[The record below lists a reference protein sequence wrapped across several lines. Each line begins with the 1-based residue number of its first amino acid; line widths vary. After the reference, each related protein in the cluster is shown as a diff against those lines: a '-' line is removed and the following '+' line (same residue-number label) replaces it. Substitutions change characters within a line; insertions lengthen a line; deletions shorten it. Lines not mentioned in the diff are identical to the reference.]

1 MADNVIR
8 QDLIQIGFEVDDN
21 PFSDILSDITDLE
34 DLLGD
39 VVVNVQ
45 DEMGNLAQSFTD
57 TTSEMESLISQAR
70 NLNETLDGI
79 KSDNLKDIAKD
90 TEEVGDGLDDTNE
103 KVKKTKRFI
112 DTLKSKSLTDI
123 LEATTKLG
131 KSKLDNFNKKLKEL
145 ANAKVQK
152 VTKGLK
158 EISNIKPSDMPKLLD
173 KELGKAVFKSIK
185 LADSLIKVGKV
196 SFSNS
201 LKGIGKLSKEAGKL
215 SVSVGKTLTKGLL
228 VASTG
233 VAVTA
238 AGMFGTVTKEATD
251 FKQSLN
257 SVLAQT
263 GYNEADYGEEFSSII
278 SNIYRDN
285 KGEDYSDIANS
296 LATVA
301 NMTGETGKG
310 LENITSNALLM
321 RDTFEFEV
329 TESTR
334 TAQMMMKQ
342 FGISA
347 DEAYSL
353 MAQGAQQ
360 GLNQND
366 NLLDSMNE
374 YAVHFKQLGFDA
386 TEMMNMFSNGAA
398 EGVFDVDKLGDAV
411 KEFGIR
417 AKDGS
422 NTTLEAYKILGL
434 DAKQL
439 TKDFAKGGESGKKA
453 FEQVTSALAKMDD
466 PVKQN
471 LAGVNLFG
479 TMWEDVGAKGILAM
493 SKTTGQIQSGTEAL
507 KQLNEIKY
515 DDLGS
520 AMQGIG
526 RTIKN
531 GMLLPIGN
539 QLLPLL
545 NTGANK
551 LQGFADEIASVFDDG
566 FQSGDEL
573 KIAEI
578 ISQMLDEATKAI
590 STGLPKIID
599 FVVPILGNLATS
611 IASMLPSVLPVIVN
625 GAIQLIYSLIDTV
638 LANTDSLASVGV
650 EVVSSFVQFLIT
662 GIPKVIMGGVQLI
675 IALAQGISGQLPQL
689 TQNAVLAIATLVQG
703 LLGQAP
709 QLISVA
715 LVLIQNIAQGL
726 ISSLPQ
732 LLQIGIQIILSVING
747 ITQAIPQIINT
758 VVGLIPQLV
767 VALVQSLPLIIQG
780 GIEIIIALAG
790 GILKGIVHL
799 VAVIPKVVVAIIKGL
814 METDWIKVGKDLIK
828 GVGKGLL
835 NGAKNLIFG
844 GKEAGKDATDGVV
857 SGITESTTQVQSSG
871 QTIANSFAS
880 GIDSSSYLAQ
890 SSGQNLA
897 NATTLG
903 LQTSVTDS
911 TQLGT
916 QMVDN
921 FATGVQSSS
930 ANAVGAVNTL
940 SSQLQTA
947 GNTEVNLKVNADTK
961 SINNVTNSLKGLVKV
976 ANNTGKQF
984 STTLVQNFNLAS
996 KSAKTSTTQLTA
1008 SFTIGMTKILFL
1020 TKTTA
1025 SGIKNSFSSLNLY
1038 SSGVNIMDGLLN
1050 GINSKRASIM
1060 STAQS
1065 IAREISGTINTE
1077 LDIHSPS
1084 REMVWSGNMVGA
1096 GMVKGIQQSTPD
1108 VYKSANDMV
1117 NATVEGAAPVANNY
1131 STTTRTQNSNTTYYQ
1146 PNYTIQVQGSP
1157 DKASLYKIKRI
1168 VKETLQESYESIG
1181 RKKNP
1186 VTAL

>member
-1 MADNVIR
+1 MAGNAIR
-8 QDLIQIGFEVDDN
+8 EELVQIQFDVENN
-21 PFSDILSDITDLE
+21 PFSDIMSDINRFENTISAVISSGESEFRDLSNAVNSVQSEFSDLTSETREVREAIGDIQAENLTDVSREVRDLAENLSDTASE
-34 DLLGD
+34 
-39 VVVNVQ
+39 VNGVSESVESIRPNGFRGLVQ
-45 DEMGNLAQSFTD
+45 NAMA
-57 TTSEMESLISQAR
+57 
-70 NLNETLDGI
+70 
-79 KSDNLKDIAKD
+79 
-90 TEEVGDGLDDTNE
+90 
-103 KVKKTKRFI
+103 
-112 DTLKSKSLTDI
+112 
-123 LEATTKLG
+123 LG
-131 KSKLDNFNKKLKEL
+131 KSKISGFKDNIKEL
-145 ANAKVQK
+145 AKTKVEQLTNNLKETIGSSKNLTSVMLKLGAIGFKKTLSGVGKITKETAKLSLSVGK
-152 VTKGLK
+152 VMTKGL
-158 EISNIKPSDMPKLLD
+158 
-173 KELGKAVFKSIK
+173 V
-185 LADSLIKVGKV
+185 
-196 SFSNS
+196 
-201 LKGIGKLSKEAGKL
+201 
-215 SVSVGKTLTKGLL
+215 

-238 AGMFGTVTKEATD
+238 AGMFGTVAKEATD

-263 GYNEADYGEEFSSII
+263 GYNKADYGQEFSSII

-353 MAQGAQQ
+353 MAQGAQY

-374 YAVHFKQLGFDA
+374 YAVHFKQLGLDA
-386 TEMMNMFSNGAA
+386 TEMMNMFANGAA

-417 AKDGS
+417 AKDES
-422 NTTLEAYKILGL
+422 NTTLEAYKMLGL

-453 FEQVTSALAKMDD
+453 FQEVTSALAKMDD

-493 SKTTGQIQSGTEAL
+493 SKMTGQIQGGTDAL

-551 LQGFADEIASVFDDG
+551 LQKFADEIAGIFDDG

-578 ISQMLDEATKAI
+578 ISQMLDEATKTI

-599 FVVPILGNLATS
+599 FVVPILENLATS

-650 EVVSSFVQFLIT
+650 QIINSLMEYWT
-662 GIPKVIMGGVQLI
+662 TAIPKVIMGGIQLV
-675 IALAQGISGQLPQL
+675 IALAQGIANEIPRL
-689 TQNAVLAIATLVQG
+689 TQQAVMAIATLVQG
-703 LLGQAP
+703 LLSQAP
-709 QLISVA
+709 QLISTA
-715 LVLIQNIAQGL
+715 LLLLQNLVQGL
-726 ISSLPQ
+726 LGVIPQ
-732 LLQIGIQIILSVING
+732 LIPVGIQIILSLING

-758 VVGLIPQLV
+758 IVGLIPQIV
-767 VALVQSLPLIIQG
+767 VTLIQSLPQIIQG

-799 VAVIPKVVVAIIKGL
+799 IAVIPQVVVAIIKGL
-814 METDWIKVGKDLIK
+814 MSTDWIQVGKDLIK

-857 SGITESTTQVQSSG
+857 SGITENTTQVQSSG
-871 QTIANSFAS
+871 QTLANSFTS

-903 LQTSVTDS
+903 LQTSTANS

-916 QMVDN
+916 QMVNN

-940 SSQLQTA
+940 SNQLQTA

-961 SINNVTNSLKGLVKV
+961 SINNITNSLKGLVKV
-976 ANNTGKQF
+976 ANSAGKQF
-984 STTLVQNFNLAS
+984 STILAQNFSLAS
-996 KSAKTSTTQLTA
+996 KSAKTSTTQLTS

-1050 GINSKRASIM
+1050 GINAKRGVIM

-1065 IAREISGTINTE
+1065 IAREISTTINTE

-1084 REMVWSGNMVGA
+1084 RKMVWSGNMVGA

-1117 NATVEGAAPVANNY
+1117 NATVEGAASVANNY

>member
-1 MADNVIR
+1 MAGNAIR
-8 QDLIQIGFEVDDN
+8 EELVQIQFDVENN
-21 PFSDILSDITDLE
+21 PFSDIMSDINRFENTISAVISSGESEFRDLSNAVNSVQSEFSDLTSETREVREAIGDIQAENLTDVSREVRDLAENLSDTASE
-34 DLLGD
+34 
-39 VVVNVQ
+39 VNGVSESVESIRPNGFRGLVQ
-45 DEMGNLAQSFTD
+45 NAMA
-57 TTSEMESLISQAR
+57 
-70 NLNETLDGI
+70 
-79 KSDNLKDIAKD
+79 
-90 TEEVGDGLDDTNE
+90 
-103 KVKKTKRFI
+103 
-112 DTLKSKSLTDI
+112 
-123 LEATTKLG
+123 LG
-131 KSKLDNFNKKLKEL
+131 KSKISGFKDNIKEL
-145 ANAKVQK
+145 AKTKVEQLTNK
-152 VTKGLK
+152 LK
-158 EISNIKPSDMPKLLD
+158 DTIGSSKNLTSVM
-173 KELGKAVFKSIK
+173 IK
-185 LADSLIKVGKV
+185 LGAIGFQKTLSGVGK
-196 SFSNS
+196 
-201 LKGIGKLSKEAGKL
+201 ITKETAKL
-215 SVSVGKTLTKGLL
+215 SVSVGKIMTKGLV

-238 AGMFGTVTKEATD
+238 AGMFGTVAKEATD

-263 GYNEADYGEEFSSII
+263 GYNKADYGQEFSSII

-310 LENITSNALLM
+310 LESITHNALLM

-329 TESTR
+329 AESTR

-417 AKDGS
+417 AKDES
-422 NTTLEAYKILGL
+422 NTTLEAYKMLGL

-453 FEQVTSALAKMDD
+453 FQEVTSALAKMDD

-493 SKTTGQIQSGTEAL
+493 SKMTGQIQGGTDAL

-551 LQGFADEIASVFDDG
+551 LQKFADEIAGIFDDG

-590 STGLPKIID
+590 STGLPEIID

-758 VVGLIPQLV
+758 VIGLIPQLV

-844 GKEAGKDATDGVV
+844 GKEAGKEATSGVV
-857 SGITESTTQVQSSG
+857 AGVQENTVQIQNSG
-871 QTIANSFAS
+871 QDIANSFS
-880 GIDSSSYLAQ
+880 NGITTNSYLAQ
-890 SSGQNLA
+890 SSGQSLA
-897 NATTLG
+897 NSATQG
-903 LQTSVTDS
+903 IQSSVSS
-911 TQLGT
+911 TAQLGT
-916 QMVDN
+916 QLAGN
-921 FATGVQSSS
+921 FATGVESGTST
-930 ANAVGAVNTL
+930 AVGAVNNL

-947 GNTEVNLKVNADTK
+947 GNTEVNLKVNADIEG
-961 SINNVTNSLKGLVKV
+961 INSASNSLKSLVSV
-976 ANNTGKQF
+976 AKNTGKQF
-984 STTLVQNFNLAS
+984 SMAIAQGFASAS
-996 KSAKTSTTQLTA
+996 KSVTTNTAKMNLTFTTGMMKTLLTA
-1008 SFTIGMTKILFL
+1008 
-1020 TKTTA
+1020 KTTA
-1025 SGIKNSFSSLNLY
+1025 SGIKSTMASVNLY
-1038 SSGVNIMDGLLN
+1038 TSGVNIMNGLLN
-1050 GINSKRASIM
+1050 GINSKRGSIM
-1060 STAQS
+1060 STVQS
-1065 IAREISGTINTE
+1065 IAREISSTINTE

-1084 REMVWSGNMVGA
+1084 RKTEWSGEMAGA
-1096 GMVKGIQQSTPD
+1096 GMVKGLEGTKQD
-1108 VYKSANDMV
+1108 VYKSANDLV
-1117 NATVEGAAPVANNY
+1117 NATVEGSTPVANNY
-1131 STTTRTQNSNTTYYQ
+1131 STTTRTQNSSTTYYQ

-1157 DKASLYKIKRI
+1157 DKASLYKIKKI
-1168 VKETLQESYESIG
+1168 VKETIQESYESIG
-1181 RKKNP
+1181 RRRNP

>member
-21 PFSDILSDITDLE
+21 PFTNLLDDITKFENLIGETVNSGEKEIKELAKTVNSTSADFTDLTKNTKDLE
-34 DLLGD
+34 G
-39 VVVNVQ
+39 
-45 DEMGNLAQSFTD
+45 A
-57 TTSEMESLISQAR
+57 
-70 NLNETLDGI
+70 LNGI
-79 KSDNLKDIAKD
+79 KPDGVSDVIKENEKLKDGLEETKETIKDVSKESSSVKAK
-90 TEEVGDGLDDTNE
+90 GLSGL
-103 KVKKTKRFI
+103 VQSAI
-112 DTLKSKSLTDI
+112 
-123 LEATTKLG
+123 KLG
-131 KSKLDNFNKKLKEL
+131 KSKISGFKDNLKEL
-145 ANAKVQK
+145 AKTKVEQLSNK
-152 VTKGLK
+152 LK
-158 EISNIKPSDMPKLLD
+158 ETIGSSKNLTTAMLKLGAIGFEKTLS
-173 KELGKAVFKSIK
+173 GV
-185 LADSLIKVGKV
+185 
-196 SFSNS
+196 
-201 LKGIGKLSKEAGKL
+201 GKLSKETAKL

-238 AGMFGTVTKEATD
+238 AGMFGAVTKEATD

-263 GYNEADYGEEFSSII
+263 GYNEADYGKEFSSTI
-278 SNIYRDN
+278 SNLYRDN
-285 KGEDYSDIANS
+285 MGEDYSDIANS

-310 LENITSNALLM
+310 LENITHNALLM

-329 TESTR
+329 SESTR

-342 FGISA
+342 FGVSA

-398 EGVFDVDKLGDAV
+398 KGVFDVDKLGDAV

-417 AKDGS
+417 AKDES

-439 TKDFAKGGESGKKA
+439 TKDFAQGGDAGKKA

-493 SKTTGQIQSGTEAL
+493 SKTTGQIQSGTDAL

-526 RTIKN
+526 KTIKN

-578 ISQMLDEATKAI
+578 ISKMLDEVAKAI

-599 FVVPILGNLATS
+599 FIVPILGNLATS

-625 GAIQLIYSLIDTV
+625 GAIQLIDSLIDTV
-638 LANTDSLASVGV
+638 LANTNSLASVGV
-650 EVVSSFVQFLIT
+650 EVASSFAQFLIT
-662 GIPKVIMGGVQLI
+662 GIPKVIMSGVQLI
-675 IALAQGISGQLPQL
+675 IALAQGISGQLPQI
-689 TQNAVLAIATLVQG
+689 TQNALLAIATLVQG

-715 LVLIQNIAQGL
+715 LVLVQNIAQGL
-726 ISSLPQ
+726 IGSFPQ

-799 VAVIPKVVVAIIKGL
+799 IAVIPKVVVAIIKGL

-857 SGITESTTQVQSSG
+857 SGITESTTQVQNSG
-871 QTIANSFAS
+871 QTLANSFTS

-890 SSGQNLA
+890 SSGENLA

-903 LQTSVTDS
+903 LQTSVNNS

-921 FATGVQSSS
+921 FATGVQNNS

-947 GNTEVNLKVNADTK
+947 GNTEVALKVNADTK
-961 SINNVTNSLKGLVKV
+961 SINNVTSSLKGLVKV
-976 ANNTGKQF
+976 ANSTGKQF
-984 STTLVQNFNLAS
+984 SATMAQSFTSAS
-996 KSAKTSTTQLTA
+996 KTVITNTGKMNLTFTTGMMKILLTA
-1008 SFTIGMTKILFL
+1008 
-1020 TKTTA
+1020 KTTA
-1025 SGIKNSFSSLNLY
+1025 SGIKSTMASVDLY
-1038 SSGVNIMDGLLN
+1038 SSGANIMNGLLN
-1050 GINSKRASIM
+1050 GINSKRGAIM

-1065 IAREISGTINTE
+1065 IAREISTTINTE

-1084 REMVWSGNMVGA
+1084 RKMVWSGNMVGA

-1117 NATVEGAAPVANNY
+1117 NATVEGATPVSNNY
-1131 STTTRTQNSNTTYYQ
+1131 STTRTQNSSTTYYQ
-1146 PNYTIQVQGSP
+1146 PQYTIQVQGSP
-1157 DKASLYKIKRI
+1157 DKASLYKIKKI
-1168 VKETLQESYESIG
+1168 VKETIQESYESIG

-1186 VTAL
+1186 ITAL